1 MRELIKE
8 KALEIGFDAVG
19 FTEPSLDNKI
29 SEQFDAFIS
38 KGHFGDMEG
47 MGANAHRRRD
57 PKVLWPEARSI
68 IVVASNYG
76 PETDPLDDLHA
87 DDRGNISIYARIGTI
102 IIS

>member
-29 SEQFDAFIS
+29 SRFMPVI
-38 KGHFGDMEG
+38 
-47 MGANAHRRRD
+47 R
-57 PKVLWPEARSI
+57 
-68 IVVASNYG
+68 
-76 PETDPLDDLHA
+76 
-87 DDRGNISIYARIGTI
+87 TI

>member
-38 KGHFGDMEG
+38 KGHFGD
-47 MGANAHRRRD
+47 
-57 PKVLWPEARSI
+57 P
-68 IVVASNYG
+68 
-76 PETDPLDDLHA
+76 
-87 DDRGNISIYARIGTI
+87 
-102 IIS
+102 